1 MSLGINREA
10 SEARTADLRRSAGR
24 DAIALAELKAAE
36 RASARSLASRIR
48 DIRQLLDSY
57 RIRSRT
63 VKEPKPA
70 NSGASCPSELLKRQG
85 SVLRGPDELVNI
97 VGPRLDDLGRL
108 LVVATVAKRLHG
120 LDRRPY
126 TPEA

>member
-48 DIRQLLDSY
+48 DMRQLFDRY
-57 RIRSRT
+57 WIRRRT
-63 VKEPKPA
+63 AEEPKRA
-70 NSGASCPSELLKRQG
+70 NSGASSPSELLKRQG
-85 SVLRGPDELVNI
+85 SVLRGSDELVNV
-97 VGPRLDDLGRL
+97 VGPRLDDLGR
-108 LVVATVAKRLHG
+108 
-120 LDRRPY
+120 
-126 TPEA
+126 